1 MDYVISHFWTIVI
14 GSLIVAF
21 SAVLWWY
28 LMDKNARLKRE
39 RAQARIAEAKRR
51 KEAREAS
58 EKGERE
64 IDGNPGD
71 GNSPA

>member
-39 RAQARIAEAKRR
+39 RAQARIEEAKRR
-51 KEAREAS
+51 KENREAA
-58 EKGERE
+58 EK
-64 IDGNPGD
+64 DGTPGD

>member
-51 KEAREAS
+51 KEDREAA
-58 EKGERE
+58 EK
-64 IDGNPGD
+64 DGTPGD

>member
-28 LMDKNARLKRE
+28 LMEKNARLKRE

-51 KEAREAS
+51 KEDREAA
-58 EKGERE
+58 EK
-64 IDGNPGD
+64 DGTPGD